1 MTERAMS
8 LPFGF
13 GSFGEVNYTE
23 DPRKIWQDRVVAVV
37 MTKLNERVMR
47 PTYGSGVPGVVFE
60 NISETESLIKQHVAV
75 AFTRWL
81 KDLTL
86 TNVFVSV
93 DPSDNYVIADIFYR
107 YTPQDVEDSVKVKTA
122 ILDRTGATILEVTN
136 GY

>member
-1 MTERAMS
+1 MTERAMT

-23 DPRKIWQDRVVAVV
+23 DPKKIWQDRVVAVI

-47 PTYGSGVPGVVFE
+47 PTYGSGAPGVVFE
-60 NISETESLIKQHVAV
+60 NISETESLLKQHIAV

-86 TNVFVSV
+86 TNVLVSV
-93 DPSDNYVIADIFYR
+93 DSTDNYVIAEVFYR
-107 YTPQDVEDSVKVKTA
+107 YSPQETEDSVKVKTA
-122 ILDRTGATILEVTN
+122 ILDRTGATILEVTY
-136 GY
+136 G